1 MPEGVSFSRWQA
13 HSPNRN
19 SSSGDRNGD
28 IDPKTGYKTTSDIL
42 AKVRDEFGQGMA
54 VEIASQEIDEI
65 EGGLWLC

>member
-1 MPEGVSFSRWQA
+1 MSRM
-13 HSPNRN
+13 N
-19 SSSGDRNGD
+19 SYMMEVQQCVLDCYDRNGD
-28 IDPKTGYKTTSDIL
+28 IDPKPGYKTTSDIL